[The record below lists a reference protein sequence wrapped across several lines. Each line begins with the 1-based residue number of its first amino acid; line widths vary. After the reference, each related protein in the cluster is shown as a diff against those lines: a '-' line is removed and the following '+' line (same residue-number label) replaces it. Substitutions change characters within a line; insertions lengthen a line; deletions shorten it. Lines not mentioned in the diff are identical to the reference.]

1 MKILLAHNF
10 YRSSAPSGEDMV
22 YRNERALLERNGVEV
37 IPYERFNDDIDESTL
52 TKRVR
57 LALSAAWSRP
67 SHREITEIIRRE
79 RPDVA
84 HFHNTFPLISPSA
97 YAACRENGV
106 PVVQTLH
113 NFRFVCPQAM
123 LMRNGHPCGECLGTS
138 LLPALR
144 HRCYRGSF
152 PATLAQVLT
161 IFLNRRLGTYRSKV
175 NRYLALTR
183 FSAGRLA
190 DGGLPAENLTVKPN
204 FLPDPPVPGEGDG
217 GYALFAGRLS
227 PEKGLVTLLAA
238 WRRNPGLP
246 LKVFG
251 AGPLEAEL
259 KRVVDV
265 EGLPVE
271 FHGFCD
277 RQQIYDAMSRAE
289 FVVVPSECYEGFPM
303 VVLEAMACGT
313 PVVASRLGSLAEVVV
328 NGINGVTFS
337 PGDPTDLA
345 SVIVELRK
353 DRQRLAAMRYRCRLH
368 FDQHYSEEHALTA
381 LLDIY
386 ASVCRDVR
394 LGNPPR

>member
-22 YRNERALLERNGVEV
+22 YRNERELLERNGVEV

-52 TKRVR
+52 AKRVR
-57 LALSAAWSRP
+57 LALDGAWSRETY
-67 SHREITEIIRRE
+67 RDLNAVIRRE
-79 RPDVA
+79 KPDVA
-84 HFHNTFPLISPSA
+84 HFHNTFPLITPSA

-152 PATLAQVLT
+152 PATLAQVWT
-161 IFLNRRLGTYRSKV
+161 IFLNRRLGSYRSQV

-183 FSAGRLA
+183 FAADRLA
-190 DGGLPAENLTVKPN
+190 DGGLPAGRLTVKPN
-204 FLPDPPVPGEGDG
+204 FLPDPPMPGEGDG

-238 WRRNPGLP
+238 WRRNLGLP

-251 AGPLEAEL
+251 AGPLEVEL
-259 KRVVDV
+259 KRLVAV
-265 EGLPVE
+265 ERLPVE

-277 RQQIYDAMSRAE
+277 RQRLCEAMRRAE

-313 PVVASRLGSLAEVVV
+313 PVVASRLGSLAEVVM

-337 PGDPTDLA
+337 PRDPADLA
-345 SVIVELRK
+345 SVIVELGK

-386 ASVCRDVR
+386 VSVCRDVR